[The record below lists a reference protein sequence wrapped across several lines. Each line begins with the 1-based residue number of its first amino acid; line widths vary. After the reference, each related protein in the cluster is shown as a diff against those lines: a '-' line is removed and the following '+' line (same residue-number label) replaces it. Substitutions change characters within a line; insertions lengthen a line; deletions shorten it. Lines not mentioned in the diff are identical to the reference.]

1 MGSRLSSRP
10 IVVLGAS
17 QTPPWRALQGEAPG
31 VEGGSEGKDPV
42 WGGEEG
48 GIEWSGKLPSNMLPF
63 QAPFL
68 LESRFSPPPRGRRKR
83 RGGRWGSR
91 PVATTKVAGSFRA
104 AVASLT
110 SEQKATSVCLTITE
124 YKMLQS
130 SGEARQDKP
139 RAEPLWR
146 PPSSER
152 PSPSPGPPGWRMA
165 DTLRRLINNETCRL
179 LQEKLESWYK
189 DYYINSCNKNL
200 TLCCEIMELNA
211 MIQGQLFSILN
222 QACQEGGHYEG
233 MEIIKSRLLPW
244 LGTCFSSPS
253 GSTLDTCSSV
263 LQESLEKD
271 RLLRELSSVRSFE
284 VEQLEKELS
293 ATRLQLSLM
302 QQDLTKA
309 QLALE
314 DTKTKS
320 ATTLLAAED
329 EIVQLKTDLKAS
341 RVKSDCTLEKLEQLD
356 EYENRLQTLNDEI
369 AILRA
374 EKSLLQS
381 RLARSRSS
389 SPRLSRSRSPS
400 PLSVQNFSPS
410 RGRLNHALRHARLV
424 ERFNN
429 AYSQERLNAQTLLRS
444 YADDLETVQRIIYTA
459 VVESFYAAKKAF
471 RQFKMRVRKTLSL
484 SYSGPEPLEDMVM
497 DYIIR
502 QEDLYDV
509 QSSVSEV
516 IRALNISPK
525 ISVPGVDFI
534 MISSLIRELCRIAF
548 SMQTLDP
555 PLDVAFG
562 TDGELFSEYKYR
574 RSYDSDFTAPLVAYH
589 VWPALME
596 EDSVVVKGEAVTKR
610 GALLSSRSRNR
621 SHSRSRSVSPLPRG
635 TGYSRH
641 LATRSRSP
649 SPLRSGSPRK

>member
-1 MGSRLSSRP
+1 
-10 IVVLGAS
+10 
-17 QTPPWRALQGEAPG
+17 
-31 VEGGSEGKDPV
+31 
-42 WGGEEG
+42 
-48 GIEWSGKLPSNMLPF
+48 
-63 QAPFL
+63 
-68 LESRFSPPPRGRRKR
+68 
-83 RGGRWGSR
+83 
-91 PVATTKVAGSFRA
+91 
-104 AVASLT
+104 
-110 SEQKATSVCLTITE
+110 
-124 YKMLQS
+124 
-130 SGEARQDKP
+130 
-139 RAEPLWR
+139 
-146 PPSSER
+146 
-152 PSPSPGPPGWRMA
+152 MA
-165 DTLRRLINNETCRL
+165 DTLRRLINNETCRI

-200 TLCCEIMELNA
+200 TRCCEIMELNS

-222 QACQEGGHYEG
+222 QACQEGGNYEG

-244 LGTCFSSPS
+244 LGTCFSSPSS

-293 ATRLQLSLM
+293 ATRLRLNLV
-302 QQDLTKA
+302 QQ
-309 QLALE
+309 
-314 DTKTKS
+314 
-320 ATTLLAAED
+320 
-329 EIVQLKTDLKAS
+329 DLKAS
-341 RVKSDCTLEKLEQLD
+341 RAKSDSTLENLEQLD
-356 EYENRLQTLNDEI
+356 EYENQLQTLKDEI

-381 RLARSRSS
+381 RLARNRSS
-389 SPRLSRSRSPS
+389 SPRLTRSRSPS
-400 PLSVQNFSPS
+400 PPPARNFSPS
-410 RGRLNHALRHARLV
+410 RGRLTHALRHTRLV
-424 ERFNN
+424 ERFNDI
-429 AYSQERLNAQTLLRS
+429 YSQERLNAQTLLRS
-444 YADDLETVQRIIYTA
+444 YTDDLETVQRIIYTA

-525 ISVPGVDFI
+525 ISLPGVDFI
-534 MISSLIRELCRIAF
+534 MIGSLIRELCRIAF

-555 PLDVAFG
+555 PLDVSFG

-589 VWPALME
+589 VWPALLE
-596 EDSVVVKGEAVTKR
+596 EDSVIVKGEAVTKR
-610 GALLSSRSRNR
+610 GALWSSRSRNR
-621 SHSRSRSVSPLPRG
+621 SHSRSRSVSPLPCS
-635 TGYSRH
+635 TGYSRN
-641 LATRSRSP
+641 LTIRSRSP
-649 SPLRSGSPRK
+649 SPLRNGSPSKWAFSECRPSWI

>member
-1 MGSRLSSRP
+1 
-10 IVVLGAS
+10 
-17 QTPPWRALQGEAPG
+17 
-31 VEGGSEGKDPV
+31 
-42 WGGEEG
+42 
-48 GIEWSGKLPSNMLPF
+48 
-63 QAPFL
+63 
-68 LESRFSPPPRGRRKR
+68 
-83 RGGRWGSR
+83 
-91 PVATTKVAGSFRA
+91 
-104 AVASLT
+104 
-110 SEQKATSVCLTITE
+110 
-124 YKMLQS
+124 
-130 SGEARQDKP
+130 
-139 RAEPLWR
+139 
-146 PPSSER
+146 
-152 PSPSPGPPGWRMA
+152 MA
-165 DTLRRLINNETCRL
+165 DTLRRLINNETCRI

-200 TLCCEIMELNA
+200 TRCCEIMELNS

-222 QACQEGGHYEG
+222 QACQEGGNYEG

-244 LGTCFSSPS
+244 LGTCFSSPSS

-293 ATRLQLSLM
+293 ATRLRLNLV
-302 QQDLTKA
+302 QQDLTEAK
-309 QLALE
+309 LSLE

-341 RVKSDCTLEKLEQLD
+341 RAKSDSTLENLEQLD
-356 EYENRLQTLNDEI
+356 EYENQLQTLKDEI

-381 RLARSRSS
+381 RLARNRSS
-389 SPRLSRSRSPS
+389 SPRLTRSRSPS
-400 PLSVQNFSPS
+400 PPPARNFSPS
-410 RGRLNHALRHARLV
+410 RGRLTHALRHTRLV
-424 ERFNN
+424 ERFNDI
-429 AYSQERLNAQTLLRS
+429 YSQERLNAQTLLRS
-444 YADDLETVQRIIYTA
+444 YTDDLETVQRIIYTA

-525 ISVPGVDFI
+525 ISLPGVDFI
-534 MISSLIRELCRIAF
+534 MIGSLIRELCRIAF

-555 PLDVAFG
+555 PLDVSFG

-589 VWPALME
+589 VWPALLE
-596 EDSVVVKGEAVTKR
+596 EDSVIVKGEAVTKR
-610 GALLSSRSRNR
+610 GALWSSRSRNR
-621 SHSRSRSVSPLPRG
+621 SHSRSRSVSPLPCS
-635 TGYSRH
+635 TGYSRN
-641 LATRSRSP
+641 LTIRSRSP
-649 SPLRSGSPRK
+649 SPLRNGSPRK

>member
-1 MGSRLSSRP
+1 
-10 IVVLGAS
+10 
-17 QTPPWRALQGEAPG
+17 
-31 VEGGSEGKDPV
+31 
-42 WGGEEG
+42 
-48 GIEWSGKLPSNMLPF
+48 
-63 QAPFL
+63 
-68 LESRFSPPPRGRRKR
+68 
-83 RGGRWGSR
+83 
-91 PVATTKVAGSFRA
+91 
-104 AVASLT
+104 
-110 SEQKATSVCLTITE
+110 
-124 YKMLQS
+124 
-130 SGEARQDKP
+130 
-139 RAEPLWR
+139 
-146 PPSSER
+146 
-152 PSPSPGPPGWRMA
+152 MA

-189 DYYINSCNKNL
+189 DYYVS
-200 TLCCEIMELNA
+200 
-211 MIQGQLFSILN
+211 
-222 QACQEGGHYEG
+222 
-233 MEIIKSRLLPW
+233 
-244 LGTCFSSPS
+244 
-253 GSTLDTCSSV
+253 
-263 LQESLEKD
+263 ESLEKD

-309 QLALE
+309 HLALE

-329 EIVQLKTDLKAS
+329 EIVQLKTDGEDFCLP
-341 RVKSDCTLEKLEQLD
+341 
-356 EYENRLQTLNDEI
+356 
-369 AILRA
+369 AIW
-374 EKSLLQS
+374 QICF

-389 SPRLSRSRSPS
+389 SPRLARSRSPS

-444 YADDLETVQRIIYTA
+444 YTDDLETVQRIIYTA

-484 SYSGPEPLEDMVM
+484 NYSGPEPLEDM
-497 DYIIR
+497 
-502 QEDLYDV
+502 
-509 QSSVSEV
+509 EV

-610 GALLSSRSRNR
+610 GAL
-621 SHSRSRSVSPLPRG
+621 VG
-635 TGYSRH
+635 F
-641 LATRSRSP
+641 
-649 SPLRSGSPRK
+649 

>member
-1 MGSRLSSRP
+1 
-10 IVVLGAS
+10 
-17 QTPPWRALQGEAPG
+17 
-31 VEGGSEGKDPV
+31 
-42 WGGEEG
+42 
-48 GIEWSGKLPSNMLPF
+48 
-63 QAPFL
+63 
-68 LESRFSPPPRGRRKR
+68 
-83 RGGRWGSR
+83 
-91 PVATTKVAGSFRA
+91 
-104 AVASLT
+104 
-110 SEQKATSVCLTITE
+110 
-124 YKMLQS
+124 
-130 SGEARQDKP
+130 
-139 RAEPLWR
+139 
-146 PPSSER
+146 
-152 PSPSPGPPGWRMA
+152 MA

-302 QQDLTKA
+302 QQDL
-309 QLALE
+309 
-314 DTKTKS
+314 
-320 ATTLLAAED
+320 
-329 EIVQLKTDLKAS
+329 KAS

-389 SPRLSRSRSPS
+389 SPRLARSRSPS

-444 YADDLETVQRIIYTA
+444 YTDDLETVQRIIYTA

-562 TDGELFSEYKYR
+562 TDAELFSEYKYR

-621 SHSRSRSVSPLPRG
+621 SQSRSRSVSPLPRG

>member
-1 MGSRLSSRP
+1 
-10 IVVLGAS
+10 
-17 QTPPWRALQGEAPG
+17 
-31 VEGGSEGKDPV
+31 
-42 WGGEEG
+42 
-48 GIEWSGKLPSNMLPF
+48 
-63 QAPFL
+63 
-68 LESRFSPPPRGRRKR
+68 
-83 RGGRWGSR
+83 
-91 PVATTKVAGSFRA
+91 
-104 AVASLT
+104 
-110 SEQKATSVCLTITE
+110 
-124 YKMLQS
+124 
-130 SGEARQDKP
+130 
-139 RAEPLWR
+139 
-146 PPSSER
+146 
-152 PSPSPGPPGWRMA
+152 MA
-165 DTLRRLINNETCRL
+165 DTLRRLINNETCRI

-200 TLCCEIMELNA
+200 TRCCEIMELNS

-222 QACQEGGHYEG
+222 QACQEGGNYEG

-244 LGTCFSSPS
+244 LGTCFSSHSS

-284 VEQLEKELS
+284 VEQLEKELN
-293 ATRLQLSLM
+293 ATRLRLNLV
-302 QQDLTKA
+302 QQDLAEAK
-309 QLALE
+309 LSLE

-329 EIVQLKTDLKAS
+329 EIVQLKTK
-341 RVKSDCTLEKLEQLD
+341 
-356 EYENRLQTLNDEI
+356 
-369 AILRA
+369 
-374 EKSLLQS
+374 
-381 RLARSRSS
+381 LARNRSS
-389 SPRLSRSRSPS
+389 SPRVTRSRSPS
-400 PLSVQNFSPS
+400 PPPARNFSPS
-410 RGRLNHALRHARLV
+410 RGRLTHALRHTRLV
-424 ERFNN
+424 ERFNDI
-429 AYSQERLNAQTLLRS
+429 YSQERLNAQTLLRS
-444 YADDLETVQRIIYTA
+444 YTDDLETVQRIIYTA

-525 ISVPGVDFI
+525 LSLPGVDFI

-555 PLDVAFG
+555 PLDVSFG

-589 VWPALME
+589 VWPALLE
-596 EDSVVVKGEAVTKR
+596 EDSVIVKGEAVTKR
-610 GALLSSRSRNR
+610 GALWSRSRNR
-621 SHSRSRSVSPLPRG
+621 SRSRSRSVSPLPCS
-635 TGYSRH
+635 TGYSRN
-641 LATRSRSP
+641 LTIRSRSP
-649 SPLRSGSPRK
+649 SPLRNGSPSKWAFSECSQPWI